1 MKTMIAENVGKYSG
15 YELEEI
21 YSREQIK
28 ARIKELADQ
37 ISTDYAGKVPILI
50 GVLNGSV
57 FFLTDLARELS
68 VHSEIDFIK
77 VASYHSGTK
86 SSGTVRLLK
95 DISCIITDRD
105 VIIVEDI
112 IDTGLT
118 AKFLKHRLL
127 ENNPASVRFA
137 TLLLKPEALQAR
149 FEADYVGFEV
159 ENRFL
164 VGYGLDLD
172 QKLRNLSSIWAFPA
186 DMEDE

>member
-1 MKTMIAENVGKYSG
+1 MIAENVGKYSG
-15 YELEEI
+15 YQLEEI
-21 YSREQIK
+21 YSAEQINT
-28 ARIKELADQ
+28 RIKELAAE
-37 ISTDYAGKVPILI
+37 ISRDYAGKVPILI

-68 VHSEIDFIK
+68 IDSEIDFIK
-77 VASYHSGTK
+77 VSSYHSGTT

-118 AKFLKHRLL
+118 AKFLKHRFL
-127 ENNPASVRFA
+127 ENNPASLSFVS
-137 TLLLKPEALQAR
+137 LLLKPEALQTNFSA
-149 FEADYVGFEV
+149 EYVGFEV

-186 DMEDE
+186 NMND

>member
-1 MKTMIAENVGKYSG
+1 MKKMIAKNVGKYSD
-15 YELEEI
+15 YELDEI
-21 YSREQIK
+21 FTEEQIRERTK
-28 ARIKELADQ
+28 ALADE
-37 ISTDYAGKVPILI
+37 ISRDYAGRIPILI

-57 FFLTDLARELS
+57 FFLTDLARQLS
-68 VHSEIDFIK
+68 IESEIDFIK
-77 VASYHSGTK
+77 VSSYHSGTK

-112 IDTGLT
+112 IDSGLT

-127 ENNPASVRFA
+127 ENHPSSVTFASFLV
-137 TLLLKPEALQAR
+137 KPDALQTDFKA
-149 FEADYVGFEV
+149 EYVGFEV

-172 QKLRNLSSIWAFPA
+172 QKMRNLSSIWAFPA
-186 DMEDE
+186 DMKD